1 MNPGARRPVCTLFI
15 CLALLASALGAQ
27 TPSRSTATP
36 ARFKAIFEPVSYPQD
51 LELTDVVFV
60 NDSVGWA
67 SGAAGT
73 ILNTR
78 NGGKTWTAQ
87 LGGDPQ
93 GADRPIADLR
103 FLSDKVGFA
112 TQSTNSGDH
121 RLYHTADGETWSESG
136 TVGQHRGDFQ
146 FTSAENG
153 VYLSG
158 KNIFHTTDGG
168 KNWKSV
174 YSCDISVAVK
184 GLTRNAACHLES
196 VSFPT
201 SQIGY
206 AVSRNL
212 EQAAFVIAKTT
223 NGGAEWTAWTIPDP
237 AASAEYVVF
246 TNENTGFIRMW
257 GGKIYVTRDGGK
269 TWAGVAGATLEGGKA
284 AKVKFV
290 DGEVGWGMSPYGS
303 FIYTVDGGKRWM
315 SRKLQF
321 PAVINGFTLTS
332 RSRGYVAGE
341 HGMVYRYRIVPIG
354 YKAANMIDAPAM
366 PVGSAK

>member
-1 MNPGARRPVCTLFI
+1 MNSRAQQPLCTVLTG
-15 CLALLASALGAQ
+15 LALLASALGAQ
-27 TPSRSTATP
+27 TPSGSTATP

-51 LELTDVVFV
+51 LELTDIVFV

-87 LGGDPQ
+87 LGGDPR
-93 GADRPIADLR
+93 GAGRPIAELR

-112 TQSTNSGDH
+112 AQSTDGGDH
-121 RLYHTADGETWSESG
+121 RLYQTTDGETWSESG

-153 VYLSG
+153 VYLYG
-158 KNIFHTTDGG
+158 KEIFHTTDGG

-174 YSCDISVAVK
+174 YSCDISVVVQ

-196 VSFPT
+196 VHFPAP
-201 SQIGY
+201 QIGY
-206 AVSRNL
+206 SVSRNL
-212 EQAAFVIAKTT
+212 ENAAFVIAKTT
-223 NGGAEWTAWTIPDP
+223 NGGADWTAWAVPDP
-237 AASAEYVVF
+237 AASAEYIVF
-246 TNENTGFIRMW
+246 TDENTGFIKMW
-257 GGKIYVTRDGGK
+257 GGKIYSTRDGGK

-290 DGEVGWGMSPYGS
+290 DREVGWGMSPYGS
-303 FIYTVDGGKRWM
+303 LIYTVDGGKRWM

-321 PAVINGFTLTS
+321 PAGINGFTLTS
-332 RSRGYVAGE
+332 RRRGYVAGE
-341 HGMVYRYRIVPIG
+341 HGMVYRYSIVPIG
-354 YKAANMIDAPAM
+354 HKAANMIEAPAM
-366 PVGSAK
+366 PAGSAR

>member
-1 MNPGARRPVCTLFI
+1 MMNSRAQRQLCTLTG
-15 CLALLASALGAQ
+15 LALLVSALGAQ
-27 TPSRSTATP
+27 TPAP

-51 LELTDVVFV
+51 LELTDIVFV
-60 NDSVGWA
+60 NDSVGWV

-93 GADRPIADLR
+93 GADRPIAQLR
-103 FLSDKVGFA
+103 FLSDKIGFA
-112 TQSTNSGDH
+112 AQSTNSGDH
-121 RLYHTADGETWSESG
+121 RLYRTTDGETWSESG

-153 VYLSG
+153 VYLYG
-158 KNIFHTTDGG
+158 KEILHTTDGG

-174 YSCDISVAVK
+174 YSCDVSVAVK
-184 GLTRNAACHLES
+184 GLTKNATCHLES
-196 VSFPT
+196 VAFPT
-201 SQIGY
+201 PQIGY

-212 EQAAFVIAKTT
+212 EQTAFVIAKST

-237 AASAEYVVF
+237 AASAEYIVF
-246 TNENTGFIRMW
+246 TDETTGFVRMW
-257 GGKIYVTRDGGK
+257 GGKIYSTPDGGK
-269 TWAGVAGATLEGGKA
+269 TWAVVAGPTLEGGKA
-284 AKVKFV
+284 AKLKFV
-290 DGEVGWGMSPYGS
+290 DRELGWGMSPYGLLT
-303 FIYTVDGGKRWM
+303 YTVDGGKRWM

-321 PAVINGFTLTS
+321 PAGINGFSLTS
-332 RSRGYVAGE
+332 RSGGYVAGE
-341 HGMVYRYRIVPIG
+341 HGMVYRYRIVPIN

-366 PVGSAK
+366 PARSAR